1 MSELKKEKADTE
13 IMLRQL
19 QLGQQV
25 KKGKDPKRRLKEE
38 RLMSIVLPY
47 SDYLERND
55 VTTYLKNIGYYI
67 NF

>member
-1 MSELKKEKADTE
+1 
-13 IMLRQL
+13 MLRQL

-25 KKGKDPKRRLKEE
+25 KKGKVPKRRLKEE
-38 RLMSIVLPY
+38 RFMSIVLQY

-55 VTTYLKNIGYYI
+55 VTTYLKNIGNYI